1 MVREHFVLVNI
12 TLLVS
17 KYQTRKA
24 CVIDLSGGEEAVGKS
39 SSKNVRKGHS
49 CAPVSLY
56 VMHCAKEK
64 LNRIRRWLKLPVCW
78 YPSISRLYIK
88 IRGEKY
94 Q

>member
-1 MVREHFVLVNI
+1 MLVNI

-17 KYQTRKA
+17 RYQTRKA

-49 CAPVSLY
+49 CASLY

-64 LNRIRRWLKLPVCW
+64 LNRMGCWLKLPVCW

-88 IRGEKY
+88 ICGEKY